1 VPFSVLFV
9 LLFMLCAVISPLVAA
24 GVIWA
29 RCTPRWRHLGR
40 RASTMG
46 IILAALSIAIY
57 FTLHALLG
65 EDIPLKPLTVAIAGG
80 AGFTAG
86 VFGICAWIWARRRK
100 DLATADRAL
109 HAD

>member
-1 VPFSVLFV
+1 MLFSFLFV
-9 LLFMLCAVISPLVAA
+9 LLFMFCAVISPLVAA
-24 GVIWA
+24 VVVWA

-40 RASTMG
+40 QAGKMG
-46 IILAALSIAIY
+46 IILATLSVATY

-109 HAD
+109 RAD